1 MHVDVYICQDWQP
14 WYEREIPPHT
24 QFCIH
29 IPPGSCISFSTLLS
43 LAFYLESR
51 LKIYKAINNGFP
63 AGGEGLWWW
72 FCDCLNHL
80 HSCSIVSP
88 FGCLP
93 YLEEGLMARSPLYLL
108 ITLCSI
114 KEITNLE
121 LIHQLFPQM
130 MYQIQDGAALAL
142 VYYCYFCSV
151 ITVMHIIMHIACL
164 VIDCSFC
171 SFKNEAEQQIVRNES
186 AIREMQYWIPNAYPN
201 KCKVFLF

>member
-14 WYEREIPPHT
+14 WYERDIFFPLSYPVLYTHSAR
-24 QFCIH
+24 QLHFLFYA
-29 IPPGSCISFSTLLS
+29 PLLS

-72 FCDCLNHL
+72 FCDCLNRL

-93 YLEEGLMARSPLYLL
+93 YLEEGLMARFTLYLL

-114 KEITNLE
+114 KEITNFE
-121 LIHQLFPQM
+121 LIPQLFPHM
-130 MYQIQDGAALAL
+130 TYQTQDGAALAL
-142 VYYCYFCSV
+142 VYYYRCYFFTV
-151 ITVMHIIMHIACL
+151 ITLVNIMHIGCL
-164 VIDCSFC
+164 VIDCSSC
-171 SFKNEAEQQIVRNES
+171 SF
-186 AIREMQYWIPNAYPN
+186 
-201 KCKVFLF
+201 